1 MYGLPEELA
10 NLVHPLS
17 MAYIG
22 IYIGG
27 VNRPVLECTVAF
39 SVHTLQELTFLAK

>member
-10 NLVHPLS
+10 NLVQPRS
-17 MAYIG
+17 IACIGYI
-22 IYIGG
+22 
-27 VNRPVLECTVAF
+27 VVLVMDEWAVAF